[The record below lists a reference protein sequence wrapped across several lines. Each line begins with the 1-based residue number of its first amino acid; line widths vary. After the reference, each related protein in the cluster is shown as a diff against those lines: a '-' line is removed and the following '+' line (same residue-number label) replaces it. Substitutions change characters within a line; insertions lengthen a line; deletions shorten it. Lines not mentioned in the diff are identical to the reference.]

1 MKIGYVSEQ
10 GLGGVLNQVNLTKF
24 RTVFDMKNRCR
35 ITKTESAL
43 RGQVAT
49 RPLLKITPPLPEILT
64 GSEPCSLIEPIF
76 ISGHILRTDFLKI
89 SVRDENRLC

>member
-43 RGQVAT
+43 RGQVRHQGT
-49 RPLLKITPPLPEILT
+49 TETGPPDKQKKTT
-64 GSEPCSLIEPIF
+64 GSEYCSLIAPIF
-76 ISGHILRTDFLKI
+76 ISEFTFEKEVSQNSCPR
-89 SVRDENRLC
+89 